1 MKIHTMKIKFSDFMQ
16 NISVLDLLPKERA
29 DTRVQL
35 KDKIARNIEDNMD
48 YTVET
53 DESATMRDKNNL
65 MRLKN

>member
-1 MKIHTMKIKFSDFMQ
+1 MKAKFSDFMK

-29 DTRVQL
+29 ETRVDL
-35 KDKIARNIEDNMD
+35 KDAIAKNIESHMD
-48 YTVET
+48 YSVES

>member
-1 MKIHTMKIKFSDFMQ
+1 MKTKFSDFMK

-29 DTRVQL
+29 KTRMDL
-35 KDKIARNIEDNMD
+35 KDTIAKNIENKMN

-53 DESATMRDKNNL
+53 DESATMRDKNNV